1 MYKLN
6 TGPLSSA
13 TAAYSNISFSVF
25 FCEKF
30 VRSHC
35 IELLYIV
42 SYIRL
47 MMEEINGTTYFYY
60 LGLYFFS
67 TLFIILPSYDQCS
80 GCDLI

>member
-30 VRSHC
+30 VRLHC

-47 MMEEINGTTYFYY
+47 LMEEINGTTYFYY
-60 LGLYFFS
+60 LGLYFFPHYS
-67 TLFIILPSYDQCS
+67 LFCRVMINVLVVT
-80 GCDLI
+80 